1 MAFEEV
7 TIGDAR
13 LILGDCRE
21 VMQSIKAD
29 AIISDPPYGIGYV
42 HGGGGKLCQ
51 HTNKKP
57 IHGDDEQ
64 FDPTHM
70 IEMCAA
76 QNSTGGAGGKFPIV
90 LWGANNF
97 SHLLPPGQWLVWDKA
112 CGAGPH
118 SSFADTEFAWTTRKT
133 PRSIFHHMWMGLL
146 RAGEDSTNTSKRAHP
161 SQKPVELMLWCIE
174 TARIG
179 LGKTIL
185 DPYMGSGSTGV
196 AAVRTGRKFIGV
208 EIDREYF
215 DIACKRISDEQA
227 QFKMFSEEELGDQ
240 LMIANARNEGRAALS
255 RVPLD

>member
-1 MAFEEV
+1 MAFEDV

-42 HGGGGKLCQ
+42 HGGGGKLGQ

-64 FDPTHM
+64 FDPAHM
-70 IEMCAA
+70 IEMFAGR
-76 QNSTGGAGGKFPIV
+76 SLGGAGGKLPIV

-97 SHLLPPGQWLVWDKA
+97 AHLLPPGQWLVWDKA

-240 LMIANARNEGRAALS
+240 LMIANAQVTGAAAS
-255 RVPLD
+255 SPRPVD